1 MAYYTRK
8 PELVEAIQWTGSNLQ
23 EIKDFVGKMTYIY
36 IAFKNPQLSYQI
48 CYMDLVNYTGDE
60 SNIVTLYIGPGDLCV
75 LRLMDYLILH
85 DCTESPEL
93 FPLEAMNE
101 YRFKGLYQP
110 DSCSLD
116 GSGCE

>member
-48 CYMDLVNYTGDE
+48 CYMDLANYTGDE

-85 DCTESPEL
+85 DYTESPEL